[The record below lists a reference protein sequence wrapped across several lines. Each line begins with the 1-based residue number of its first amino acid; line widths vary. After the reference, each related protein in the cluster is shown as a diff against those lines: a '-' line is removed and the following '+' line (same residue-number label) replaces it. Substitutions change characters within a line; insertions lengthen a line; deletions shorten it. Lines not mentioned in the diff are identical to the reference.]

1 LAGVALHGDTA
12 SVRVGRAARLI
23 FSVSR
28 VDSPIQRR
36 FVHEVVEATAGEE
49 W

>member
-1 LAGVALHGDTA
+1 
-12 SVRVGRAARLI
+12 VRVGRAARVI

-28 VDSPIQRR
+28 VDSAIQRR
-36 FVHEVVEATAGEE
+36 FVHELVEAQAGEE